1 MPRVYLGLGSN
12 LGDRAATM
20 AAAVALL
27 PIYGLHVDA
36 VSGLYETEPW
46 GVTDQP
52 RFLNSACIVRTSLPP
67 TQALIA
73 VKAIERAL
81 GRVPTQRWGP
91 RTIDIDLL
99 IYQGAVMATAALTLP
114 HPGMLE
120 RASVLVPLADIAPDL
135 EHPCTGRTVQDHL
148 RALGAID
155 GVAPYPPGLSL
166 SSSGDASVSP

>member
-27 PIYGLHVDA
+27 PIYGLHVET
-36 VSGLYETEPW
+36 VSELYETEPW
-46 GVTDQP
+46 GVIDQP
-52 RFLNSACIVRTSLPP
+52 RFLNSACVVRTSLPP
-67 TQALIA
+67 PQALIA

-81 GRVPTQRWGP
+81 GRVPIQRWGP
-91 RTIDIDLL
+91 RNIDIDLL
-99 IYQGAVMATAALTLP
+99 VYEGALMCTAELTLP

-135 EHPCTGRTVQDHL
+135 EHPCTGRTVRDHL
-148 RALGAID
+148 QALGAID
-155 GVAPYPPGLSL
+155 GVAPYPPGLPL
-166 SSSGDASVSP
+166 SSSGDSSVSP